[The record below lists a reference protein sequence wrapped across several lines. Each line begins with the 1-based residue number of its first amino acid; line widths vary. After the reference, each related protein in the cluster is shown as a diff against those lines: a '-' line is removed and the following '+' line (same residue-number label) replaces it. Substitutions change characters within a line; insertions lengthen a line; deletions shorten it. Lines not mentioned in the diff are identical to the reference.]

1 MTSSSTTPT
10 AADQGDRVPL
20 PPVAPEVVAA
30 AVEGLTS
37 RLRKKLDA
45 AIERCAAAPV
55 AVEDG
60 ILRIDCGADA
70 EVTLHPG
77 ASGTVGAPEQAR
89 CTCLLAPRCL
99 HRAAV
104 LGACPVADPGAGAP
118 DHRSADP
125 QPAGAGEGAGA
136 PDGGSGAPDAATAQ
150 DRVHPSAAPAPTSAQ
165 RSAAAGLWGAAAA

>member
-1 MTSSSTTPT
+1 M
-10 AADQGDRVPL
+10 
-20 PPVAPEVVAA
+20 AA

-60 ILRIDCGADA
+60 AWRIDCGADA

-77 ASGTVGAPEQAR
+77 ASGTVAAAEQAR

-104 LGACPVADPGAGAP
+104 LGAPPEVVEEHLGAG
-118 DHRSADP
+118 
-125 QPAGAGEGAGA
+125 GAQQR
-136 PDGGSGAPDAATAQ
+136 GGL
-150 DRVHPSAAPAPTSAQ
+150 RVEVPEQAV
-165 RSAAAGLWGAAAA
+165 G